1 MVVDDPTM
9 TYDLTSPFPTLQR
22 APITEATIDV
32 QVTLPPDVDLEQLRT
47 FYRGLE
53 QRFPLVEDRL
63 RVDARLQ
70 MHKGAAPEITSQ
82 GPTPDGLLMRSEN
95 EALVV
100 QARLDG
106 FSLNKLAPYST
117 WDVMR
122 AQAEELWSRYVS
134 VARPVAVKR
143 LAVRYINR
151 IELQPGVDFKESIL
165 TVPEIAPGI
174 PQGLPEYFMRLVIP
188 HETGAT
194 AIVTEASLPSTGEG
208 PPAMLFD
215 IDVFRF
221 TEIPANNFE
230 AIWRILE
237 ELRAYKNVIFF
248 NSVTPKQ
255 MEKYA

>member
-1 MVVDDPTM
+1 M
-9 TYDLTSPFPTLQR
+9 TYDLKSSFPTLRR

-32 QVTLPPDVDLEQLRT
+32 QVTLPPDVDLEQLRA
-47 FYRGLE
+47 FHHGLE
-53 QRFPLVEDRL
+53 QRFPLVEDRM
-63 RVDARLQ
+63 RVAAVLQ
-70 MHKGAAPEITSQ
+70 MHKGVAPEMSSQ

-106 FSLNKLAPYST
+106 FSLNKLAPYSK
-117 WDVMR
+117 WDVLR
-122 AQAEELWSRYVS
+122 GQAEEFWSRYVS
-134 VARPVAVKR
+134 VARPVGITR
-143 LAVRYINR
+143 LAVRYINK
-151 IELQPGVDFKESIL
+151 IELQPGADFKESIL

-188 HETGAT
+188 HESGAT
-194 AIVTEASLPSTGEG
+194 AIVTEASLPPTVEA

-221 TEIPANNFE
+221 IEIPASNFE
-230 AIWRILE
+230 DIWPILE

-248 NSVTPKQ
+248 NSITPKQ

>member
-1 MVVDDPTM
+1 MVVDYPTM
-9 TYDLTSPFPTLQR
+9 TYDLKSSFPTLRR
-22 APITEATIDV
+22 APITEATIDI
-32 QVTLPPDVDLEQLRT
+32 QVTLPPDVDLEQLRA
-47 FYRGLE
+47 FHRGLE
-53 QRFPLVEDRL
+53 QRFPLVEDRI
-63 RVDARLQ
+63 RVDAHLQ
-70 MHKGAAPEITSQ
+70 MRKDAAPEMTSQ

-106 FSLNKLAPYST
+106 FSLNKLAPYSK
-117 WDVMR
+117 WDVLR
-122 AQAEELWSRYVS
+122 GQAEELWSRYVN
-134 VARPVAVKR
+134 VARPVSVKR

-165 TVPEIAPGI
+165 TVPEIAPGV

-194 AIVTEASLPSTGEG
+194 AIVTQASLPPTVEAL
-208 PPAMLFD
+208 PAMIFD
-215 IDVFRF
+215 IDVFRY
-221 TEIPANNFE
+221 TEIPASEFGG
-230 AIWRILE
+230 IWRILE